1 MTDREL
7 AQEVTLHGSHK
18 AFAEIVHRYSSM
30 VFSKAIGV
38 MHSEDGAAE
47 VTQQTFVRAYEHL
60 DAWRGTQ
67 LGPWL
72 SAIATHTALK
82 LLDKERRRL
91 TSSLDALSSIAL
103 SDSPSIALGDSV
115 AESTPYSD
123 EHEAR
128 LQQMEA
134 AIASLPEADQQLLR
148 LHYYEQQRTADIARQ
163 TGLSQSNVL
172 VKLHRIRERLKK
184 LMTHGQA
191 N

>member
-7 AQEVTLHGSHK
+7 TYQVTQRGSHK
-18 AFAEIVHRYSSM
+18 AFAEIVHRYSGM
-30 VFSKAIGV
+30 VFSKALGV
-38 MHSEDGAAE
+38 THNEDSAAE
-47 VTQQTFVRAYEHL
+47 VLQQTFVRAYENL
-60 DAWRGTQ
+60 DTWRGTE

-72 SAIATHTALK
+72 VAIAAHTALK
-82 LLDKERRRL
+82 HLDKERRRR
-91 TSSLDALSSIAL
+91 TTSLDNIPKAS
-103 SDSPSIALGDSV
+103 LGDS
-115 AESTPYSD
+115 ATESTYSE

-148 LHYYEQQRTADIARQ
+148 LHYYEHCRTADIANR

-184 LMTHGQA
+184 LMTHG
-191 N
+191 

>member
-7 AQEVTLHGSHK
+7 TYQVTQRGSHK
-18 AFAEIVHRYSSM
+18 AFAEIVHRYSAM
-30 VFSKAIGV
+30 VFSKALGV
-38 MHSEDGAAE
+38 THNEDSAAE
-47 VTQQTFVRAYEHL
+47 VLQQTFVRAYENL
-60 DAWRGTQ
+60 DTWRGTE

-72 SAIATHTALK
+72 VAIAAHTALK
-82 LLDKERRRL
+82 HLDKERRRRT
-91 TSSLDALSSIAL
+91 TSFGDLPPRALDRAGS
-103 SDSPSIALGDSV
+103 ALGDS
-115 AESTPYSD
+115 ATESTYSE

-184 LMTHGQA
+184 LMTHEQTY
-191 N
+191 